1 MLFCTITRTDHS
13 IIKTY
18 PFCSFSETKALVV
31 GKTFIVRSLRCSFNS
46 LQIPIFYISPDHKNP
61 NLLCISQPG
70 KNLIRF
76 TELKNLNRS
85 ENPLQTLTVTNST
98 TILPKDTTV
107 RNLLRIRNFLKRRL
121 I

>member
-31 GKTFIVRSLRCSFNS
+31 GKTFIVRSLPCSFNS
-46 LQIPIFYISPDHKNP
+46 LQIPIFYISHDHKNT

-76 TELKNLNRS
+76 TELKKLNRS